1 MINHSAQARAIL
13 TTKWVNIGTARE
25 MGWRNRGPWSPVHRL
40 KMMAA
45 LYALNAMSP
54 ALRRIHRVE
63 RRSRWLTN
71 CIVDHGD
78 RKTFDLAGID
88 PMTGRK
94 FAVHLEMP
102 LDATLCDFLMLVMRC
117 EDAPVIM
124 RLDAAKNAAVL
135 THVKPK
141 PVITVVEYER
151 RLQRRRERHR
161 ETARRSY
168 ARLKAAKAR

>member
-1 MINHSAQARAIL
+1 
-13 TTKWVNIGTARE
+13 V
-25 MGWRNRGPWSPVHRL
+25 
-40 KMMAA
+40 
-45 LYALNAMSP
+45 
-54 ALRRIHRVE
+54 HRVE

-71 CIVDHGD
+71 CIVEHGD
-78 RKTFDLAGID
+78 HKRFDLDGVD

-102 LDATLCDFLMLVMRC
+102 LDATLCDFLNAVMRC
-117 EDAPVIM
+117 PDAPVVM

-135 THVKPK
+135 THQKPK
-141 PVITVVEYER
+141 PVITMIEYER

-161 ETARRSY
+161 EASRRSY